1 MPGQLCAC
9 HVCAGCVWCGWNRLR
24 HEGRAAQAKGLPQ
37 ASGEKTTGRKRCPQ
51 HLRAHAGASHPGE
64 PCAHNYNGC
73 GLASVSHACQS
84 RRACAHQH
92 MRPFGPSYSHSGRR
106 RIVGCITL
114 RQKFVPL
121 PRLTLV
127 VCRGRVATAP
137 AQYGSLPQG
146 EMDDGKVSRCPAPSL
161 SMLWGEWPLRCVV
174 PCGK

>member
-1 MPGQLCAC
+1 MLLLVLLEPGHFYLGKKETLVRQTLCIYSLARKEK
-9 HVCAGCVWCGWNRLR
+9 A
-24 HEGRAAQAKGLPQ
+24 EAQP
-37 ASGEKTTGRKRCPQ
+37 T
-51 HLRAHAGASHPGE
+51 HAGASHPGE